1 MGVVHPLEQGK
12 HIIDLPSEK
21 NEGVVACLTK
31 LQVHKSPV
39 EFFISSTHH
48 VFQHVNGRKGSRNLY
63 LSVQQVVSVWSQM
76 K

>member
-21 NEGVVACLTK
+21 NGGVVGGLTK

-39 EFFISSTHH
+39 EFF
-48 VFQHVNGRKGSRNLY
+48 
-63 LSVQQVVSVWSQM
+63 
-76 K
+76 